1 MNCCVNVVSASFQQF
16 PVNNCNNKLLR
27 RPSGKSQIHPN
38 FANNSIVNITTEKQI
53 TTPRSSLL
61 SFTTFALHRY
71 HIINTTAGNSYN
83 TGQQRQQINATII
96 IWQGIPLSPVWK
108 FTSYFF
114 TLKALL
120 ALTGALIVM
129 VVYHISVAT
138 ATFSDFHSVHWCNWC
153 YKCHSES
160 LKQYQC
166 NWCHKMKIDAYW
178 MSNGPMFQW
187 SNVPMCFSFHRVA
200 RVSLVHWSIDPLV
213 HWSIG
218 PLVHWSISPLVH

>member
-114 TLKALL
+114 HFRGFVSSDRSSYSDGGLSYIR
-120 ALTGALIVM
+120 GDGNFFR
-129 VVYHISVAT
+129 
-138 ATFSDFHSVHWCNWC
+138 FSLSP
-153 YKCHSES
+153 
-160 LKQYQC
+160 LMQLMLQ
-166 NWCHKMKIDAYW
+166 
-178 MSNGPMFQW
+178 
-187 SNVPMCFSFHRVA
+187 
-200 RVSLVHWSIDPLV
+200 VSLWVA
-213 HWSIG
+213 
-218 PLVHWSISPLVH
+218 